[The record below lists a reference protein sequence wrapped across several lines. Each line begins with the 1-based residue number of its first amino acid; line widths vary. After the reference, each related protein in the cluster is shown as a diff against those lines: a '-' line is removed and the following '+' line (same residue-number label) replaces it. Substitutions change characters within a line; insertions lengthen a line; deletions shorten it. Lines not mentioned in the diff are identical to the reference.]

1 MLILSWPGKEMTVSA
16 TIAALI
22 SWIPDWTA
30 TIIISM
36 LPVAE
41 LRGAIPLALAPAEVG
56 GYGMAVPEA
65 YFLAVIGNMIP
76 VIPLLLFLGPVSDF
90 LRRWKIWDIFFNWLF
105 TRTHHKHN
113 ARFEKYGTLALTLFV
128 AVPLPVTGAWTGC
141 AAAFVFGIEFRHALL
156 AIFTGVLI
164 AGIVVTAL
172 TLAGIGIFELF

>member
-1 MLILSWPGKEMTVSA
+1 MTVSA

-22 SWIPDWTA
+22 SWIPDWAA
-30 TIIISM
+30 TIIIAM
-36 LPVAE
+36 LPVSE
-41 LRGAIPLALAPAEVG
+41 LRGAIPLALAPPGMG

-65 YFLAVIGNMIP
+65 YFLAVIGFMIP

-105 TRTHHKHN
+105 TRTHHRHN

-141 AAAFVFGIEFRHALL
+141 AAAFVFGIQFRHALL
-156 AIFTGVLI
+156 AIFIGVLM
-164 AGIVVTAL
+164 AGIVVTAF
-172 TLAGIGIFELF
+172 TLAGIGIFELL